1 MIQQY
6 GAQAV
11 LGRLLYAGEIYRM
24 TAAMNVYHAKTA
36 KDTVENWAEW
46 SQKNK
51 SAADLL
57 IVVEKIMAE
66 QDV

>member
-6 GAQAV
+6 GAPAV

-24 TAAMNVYHAKTA
+24 NAAMNVYNARIA
-36 KDTVENWAEW
+36 KDSAENWAEW
-46 SQKNK
+46 SQKHK
-51 SAADLL
+51 TAADLL

-66 QDV
+66 QDG